1 MLTFVNQLVTGWLE
15 SYPHI
20 LELLTKR
27 KKEAKKE
34 KRVEIWKT
42 EGVSH
47 IPTRQAIII
56 ALLKNNR

>member
-1 MLTFVNQLVTGWLE
+1 VERPVQPGSSKTDGIVLNKKKGG
-15 SYPHI
+15 H
-20 LELLTKR
+20 KK

-47 IPTRQAIII
+47 IPTRQA
-56 ALLKNNR
+56 NNNSYSLSL

>member
-1 MLTFVNQLVTGWLE
+1 LSTKRKE
-15 SYPHI
+15 I
-20 LELLTKR
+20 TKR

-47 IPTRQAIII
+47 ISTRQT
-56 ALLKNNR
+56 NNNSYSLSLEKV